1 MGVLVTS
8 SGNQVFLPF
17 KRGGWS
23 THSEVPVSFPFRDA
37 SIPKPYF
44 ILFLYFALDPSP
56 IGSVW
61 PPVLPH
67 GLKHSWS
74 PYHNRLLNEHH
85 A

>member
-1 MGVLVTS
+1 MNMGVLVTS

-37 SIPKPYF
+37 SIPKPSF

-56 IGSVW
+56 IG
-61 PPVLPH
+61 LEFRALCGH
-67 GLKHSWS
+67 QCFHMG
-74 PYHNRLLNEHH
+74 
-85 A
+85 

>member
-1 MGVLVTS
+1 MNMGVLVTS

-44 ILFLYFALDPSP
+44 ILFLYFARDPS
-56 IGSVW
+56 IG
-61 PPVLPH
+61 LEFRALCGH
-67 GLKHSWS
+67 QCFHMD
-74 PYHNRLLNEHH
+74 
-85 A
+85 